1 MTKMSTT
8 SAGEV
13 GNATLD
19 AATEGGAAAAALA
32 SVEPAKVG
40 EKRVQRAGR
49 RPSAVWAF
57 FAEVRTPENKVH
69 ARCNFCER
77 QCAGVAA
84 RMRRHLLA
92 KCPNAPAE
100 ISVLLGEAAS
110 TGASPVKRHKPLP
123 QPQPQPQPPPL
134 TPSPVVT
141 EVEIEDVK
149 ESTPDV
155 PMTAASLE
163 VGGEDSDVAECI
175 RGYDQRLLSSGYTSV
190 EAARVHR
197 KLVLACVLNDVPA
210 SFLEDEALME
220 ALTLAR
226 PGLPRLSRE
235 RAMTT
240 VLQEL
245 ERSMHTTIDRGLA
258 RSEGVTLMYR
268 HFLHEKSIDGE
279 AEEAAQWCDQWMAMD
294 THRKPMLLMESCRKL
309 TPPSSKSVGPSCK
322 CCLPR
327 DEFNTLLQAQRQ
339 RVASHT
345 VFSFCSE
352 CPELYRQ
359 LRLEQHQAQLAAAQ
373 DGSESSATAV
383 LTTTAPM
390 LLGTCLL
397 YQSLVLRKELLC
409 MFPSLFEL
417 LREAFGLA
425 HALITRSATLRPLLQ
440 GTLTPSDWD
449 ALPRLLKRLLH
460 LEQEIRHFQ
469 LKVSASFWDDLR
481 AVDVLLTPFNWMLA
495 LSEAKGTTSAQ
506 YVMLW
511 LWLLAVV
518 EASPTRLLPA
528 KDKQRF
534 TTFAISLIARHIDS
548 HELACLL
555 LDPRVAGAGLSVS
568 GKRRVKSLVVQVA
581 ERLFPSEAYS
591 VVGDGGAARSQLLA
605 QLGHYTEKTAQ
616 FADVVAWEMSVGRPP
631 ELFWKD
637 FVEDAPH
644 LARVAR
650 ALISVVPQ
658 AQTAT
663 EAASSCGLKLKVE
676 AVKPAWEQ
684 TFAVRQMK
692 YQFQTNPMHES
703 GVERY
708 QALLFPPVPMPG
720 NVAALPAE
728 AAEGSN
734 TSMVGTSSVEDELK
748 ASIDNQLRQFLL
760 LDDKRQEAETSSA
773 TALPEA
779 AVPTEGALGVD
790 RSWFAFQSSMDRKVL
805 EQAVKRF
812 LPPPAPASIAI

>member
-8 SAGEV
+8 PAAEV
-13 GNATLD
+13 GNATLG
-19 AATEGGAAAAALA
+19 AASEGGSATAALA
-32 SVEPAKVG
+32 TVESAKVG

-92 KCPNAPAE
+92 KCPSAPAE

-110 TGASPVKRHKPLP
+110 TGASPVKRRKPLP
-123 QPQPQPQPPPL
+123 LPQQQPP
-134 TPSPVVT
+134 TPPPVVA
-141 EVEIEDVK
+141 EVEVEDVK

-155 PMTAASLE
+155 PMTAAPLE
-163 VGGEDSDVAECI
+163 VSEEDNDVAECI
-175 RGYDQRLLSSGYTSV
+175 SGYDQRLLSSGYTDV

-210 SFLEDEALME
+210 SFLEDETLME
-220 ALTLAR
+220 ALILAR

-235 RAMTT
+235 RATTT

-245 ERSMHTTIDRGLA
+245 ERSMHTTIDRELA
-258 RSEGVTLMYR
+258 RSEGVTLIYC
-268 HFLHEKSIDGE
+268 HFPREKSIDGE
-279 AEEAAQWCDQWMAMD
+279 PEEVAQWCDQWMAMD

-309 TPPSSKSVGPSCK
+309 GPSSSKTEEPSCK

-327 DEFNTLLQAQRQ
+327 EEFDTLLQAQRQ
-339 RVASHT
+339 RVASHA

-359 LRLEQHQAQLAAAQ
+359 LRLEQHQAQLPVAQ
-373 DGSESSATAV
+373 DGSESSTTAV
-383 LTTTAPM
+383 TTAPM

-397 YQSLVLRKELLC
+397 RQSLVLRKELLST
-409 MFPSLFEL
+409 FPCLLEL
-417 LREAFGLA
+417 LREALDLA
-425 HALITRSATLRPLLQ
+425 HALITKNAALRPLLQ
-440 GTLTPSDWD
+440 CILTSPDWD
-449 ALPRLLKRLLH
+449 ILPRLLKRLLH

-469 LKVSASFWDDLR
+469 LKVSTSFWDDLR
-481 AVDVLLTPFNWMLA
+481 AVDALLTPFNWMLT

-506 YVMLW
+506 YVVLW

-518 EASPTRLLPA
+518 EVSPTRLLPA

-534 TTFAISLIARHIDS
+534 TTFTISLIARHIDS

-581 ERLFPSEAYS
+581 ERLFPGEAYG

-616 FADVVAWEMSVGRPP
+616 FADVVAWEMSAGRPP
-631 ELFWKD
+631 EFFWKD

-644 LARVAR
+644 LTRVAR

-663 EAASSCGLKLKVE
+663 EVASSCGQKPKVE

-692 YQFQTNPMHES
+692 YQFQTKPMHES
-703 GVERY
+703 GVERS
-708 QALLFPPVPMPG
+708 QTLLFPPVPMPG
-720 NVAALPAE
+720 NVAALSAE
-728 AAEGSN
+728 AANNVDGN
-734 TSMVGTSSVEDELK
+734 DTSMVGTSDVEDELK
-748 ASIDNQLRQFLL
+748 ASIEHHLRQFILL
-760 LDDKRQEAETSSA
+760 GKRQGAGTSSS

-779 AVPTEGALGVD
+779 AVPTEGDLGID
-790 RSWFAFQSSMDRKVL
+790 RSWFAFQSSIDRKAL

-812 LPPPAPASIAI
+812 LPPPATASIAI